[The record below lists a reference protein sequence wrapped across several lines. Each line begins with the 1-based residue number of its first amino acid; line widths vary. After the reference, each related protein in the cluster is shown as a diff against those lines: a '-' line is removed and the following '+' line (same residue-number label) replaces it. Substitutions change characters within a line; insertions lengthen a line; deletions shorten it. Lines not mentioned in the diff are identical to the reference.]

1 MFNFFKTGVIIV
13 ALILFSGCVVE
24 RERRMVK
31 PLEKMAAPFDNG
43 SIFKPG
49 FNDRPLFEERRARNV
64 GDTLIMTVAAAPPA
78 KKAETVEDRSAE
90 DERRARRR
98 EQDEELS
105 NIAADALVGNISM
118 VVMDIMDNGY
128 LYVVGG
134 RQAIVGER
142 DRYVRI
148 SGVVDP
154 RDLDGGNNMVPSTLV
169 SDVRIQVD
177 DVRIYSDGTASR
189 FSEGQSTFGH
199 NFQSMGRQNQEQ

>member
-13 ALILFSGCVVE
+13 ALILFSGCMAD

-64 GDTLIMTVAAAPPA
+64 GDALIMTVAAAPPA
-78 KKAETVEDRSAE
+78 KKAEKVEGRSAE

-98 EQDEELS
+98 EHDEELS
-105 NIAADALVGNISM
+105 NIAADALVGNMSM
-118 VVMDIMDNGY
+118 VVMEIMDNGY
-128 LYVVGG
+128 LYVAGG
-134 RQAIVGER
+134 KQAIVDEH
-142 DRYVRI
+142 DRYVRVT
-148 SGVVDP
+148 GVVDP
-154 RDLDGGNNMVPSTLV
+154 RDLGGGNMVSSTLV

-189 FSEGQSTFGH
+189 FSEGQSTFGN
-199 NFQSMGRQNQEQ
+199 NFQSMGR